1 MKKFLNIGFSV
12 LLLGWVA
19 TSCNDD
25 DENYQTIKAVEKI
38 KIDSVSIPKDTMQ
51 VLGVQAIKTF
61 STYGSMCEG
70 FYGYD
75 YVNGENLTRTVTSY
89 KYITDG
95 TCGTNNHVAS
105 GQINFSPQEAG
116 TYTFRFWAGGEN
128 WITRTIIVKSL

>member
-1 MKKFLNIGFSV
+1 MKKFLNIGFSTV
-12 LLLGWVA
+12 ILGVIFI
-19 TSCNDD
+19 SCNDD

-38 KIDSVSIPKDTMQ
+38 KIDSVNITQDTMQ

-61 STYGSMCEG
+61 STYTSMCEG

-75 YVNGENLTRTVTSY
+75 YVSGENLTRTVTSY

-95 TCGTNNHVAS
+95 VCSTTNHAAS

-116 TYTFRFWAGGEN
+116 TYTFKFWTGGDT
-128 WITRTIIVKSL
+128 WLTKTIIVKP